1 MDNVKEIYIKYSGL
15 LLSIN
20 YDKKIIEYCR
30 KTKQVKLRK
39 LAEIQLLF
47 HSSYRKF
54 LYAFTEY
61 DKDEIDKYYELTKKY
76 ALSLLELSENYDE
89 NYYLKIAE
97 KIKVFYEFSTIIN
110 NLFDNGNLYF
120 PSNISIAIV

>member
-1 MDNVKEIYIKYSGL
+1 MDIVNEIFIKYSGL
-15 LLSIN
+15 LVSIN
-20 YDKKIIEYCR
+20 YDKKIIAHCR
-30 KTKQVKLRK
+30 ITKQFKLRK
-39 LAEIQLLF
+39 LAEVQLLF

-61 DKDEIDKYYELTKKY
+61 DKHEINKYYEITKKY
-76 ALSLLELSENYDE
+76 ALSLLEISEKYDE

-110 NLFDNGNLYF
+110 DLFDNDNLYF
-120 PSNISIAIV
+120 PSNISIATV